1 MWEKLMMN
9 DEEEE
14 VLFHAPIGIIFTRVG
29 FCAIMESTHLS

>member
-9 DEEEE
+9 DEEE
-14 VLFHAPIGIIFTRVG
+14 VGRFHAPNGLLYTGVG